1 MLVSK
6 VYATVP
12 GQFIFNSN
20 FIFHDLYVSV
30 VLKEAKRGYWIPLSR
45 GEGELWDVRHGHP

>member
-1 MLVSK
+1 MDHAGLEFTGIHLPLPPK
-6 VYATVP
+6 CWYLRYATVP

-30 VLKEAKRGYWIPLSR
+30 VLKEAKRGY
-45 GEGELWDVRHGHP
+45 